1 MLTVQYVGRHAEHEP
16 GGELRFPRMLL
27 KHDLQVQRVGREMF
41 QMLLQFGKRLTKLLL
56 KLLVSVKVLR
66 HEVP

>member
-1 MLTVQYVGRHAEHEP
+1 
-16 GGELRFPRMLL
+16 MLL
-27 KHDLQVQRVGREMF
+27 KHDLQVQRVGREML
-41 QMLLQFGKRLTKLLL
+41 QMLLQFGKCLTKLLL